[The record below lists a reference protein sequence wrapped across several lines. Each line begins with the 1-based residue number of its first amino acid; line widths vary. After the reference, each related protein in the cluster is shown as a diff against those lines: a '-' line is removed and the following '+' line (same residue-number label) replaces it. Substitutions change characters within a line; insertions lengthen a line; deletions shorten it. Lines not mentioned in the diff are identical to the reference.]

1 MYSTARRG
9 QKCQKKFSFFVL
21 IFGGWVEG
29 LGWWCIATARKG
41 QMDRMEGVREGG
53 EVLSVIERNSSFL
66 SKQIQFGPGEHS
78 MNMII

>member
-1 MYSTARRG
+1 MYSTATRG
-9 QKCQKKFSFFVL
+9 QKCQKKFSFFHL

-41 QMDRMEGVREGG
+41 QMDRMERVREGG

-66 SKQIQFGPGEHS
+66 SKQIQFGPGVRS